1 MAAGSPSLGA
11 VPASPARRTA
21 LTVLRRVE
29 EQGAYADRALHG
41 DARDLD
47 ARDRALAKR
56 LVFGTVQRRG
66 TLDWIIAQH
75 VDRKLDPQV
84 RAALLLGLYQLLYTE
99 VPAHAAVAES
109 VELAKPS
116 PGAKLVN
123 AVLRKV
129 QREGVELPADDN
141 AQGRGDR
148 PLAPRVADA
157 DVVGLARR
165 RRDPRAAGRRQRARR
180 AGAARSTRWRASRS
194 TSTAGREDDALV
206 VEGPIDVLAH
216 PLYAAGAITP
226 QSRASQRVARAV
238 DPQPGER
245 VLDLCAAPGGKTTH
259 LAALM
264 GDAGEVVAV
273 EKPPAARQGA
283 GRPGRAP
290 ARDVSVRVHVGDAKE
305 VTADDARRPLRPRP
319 RRPAVQRPGHA
330 AHAPRPALARDAR
343 RRSRRCAASRRRS
356 SPPRARV
363 LAPAGASSTRPARC
377 RRARRSSPGTS
388 CAPCRTATAPTASI
402 LRRQMAT
409 SKELGLKCP
418 GCGEPW
424 LRPTTLAGPLPLR
437 LLPAP
442 LRAALRLPRLRRA
455 RDDRP
460 DVVDGH
466 HQCNHCGGS
475 MLIEI

>member
-1 MAAGSPSLGA
+1 

-84 RAALLLGLYQLLYTE
+84 RAALLLGLYQLLYTD

-129 QREGVELPADDN
+129 QREGVKLPADDN
-141 AQGRGDR
+141 PKGASIVHSHPEWLTLLWWDWLGADETRALLAADNEPAELALR
-148 PLAPRVADA
+148 INPLAGVEVD
-157 DVVGLARR
+157 LE
-165 RRDPRAAGRRQRARR
+165 GR
-180 AGAARSTRWRASRS
+180 
-194 TSTAGREDDALV
+194 REDDALV
-206 VEGPIDVLAH
+206 VAGPLDVLAH
-216 PLYAAGAITP
+216 PLYVAGAITP

-245 VLDLCAAPGGKTTH
+245 ILDLCAAPGGKTTH

-264 GDAGEVVAV
+264 GDRGEIVAV
-273 EKPPAARQGA
+273 EKHPQRAKALTAQARRLHA
-283 GRPGRAP
+283 T
-290 ARDVSVRVHVGDAKE
+290 SVTVHVGDAKAIDPEQLGGRFDRVLVDPPCSGLGTLRTHPDLRWRATPEAIE
-305 VTADDARRPLRPRP
+305 VLRREQEAIVAAAR
-319 RRPAVQRPGHA
+319 
-330 AHAPRPALARDAR
+330 
-343 RRSRRCAASRRRS
+343 S
-356 SPPRARV
+356 V
-363 LAPAGASSTRPARC
+363 LAPGGRLVYSTCTLSPREEIVSGEAIRTLPHRDETDGFYIAIADGA
-377 RRARRSSPGTS
+377 
-388 CAPCRTATAPTASI
+388 
-402 LRRQMAT
+402 
-409 SKELGLKCP
+409 
-418 GCGEPW
+418 
-424 LRPTTLAGPLPLR
+424 
-437 LLPAP
+437 
-442 LRAALRLPRLRRA
+442 
-455 RDDRP
+455 
-460 DVVDGH
+460 V
-466 HQCNHCGGS
+466 
-475 MLIEI
+475 

>member
-1 MAAGSPSLGA
+1 

-41 DARDLD
+41 EALALD
-47 ARDRALAKR
+47 PRDRALAKR

-84 RAALLLGLYQLLYTE
+84 RAALLLGLYQLLFTD

-129 QREGVELPADDN
+129 QREGVDLPADDN
-141 AQGRGDR
+141 PKGAAIRHSHPEWLTLMWWDWLGADETRALLAADNEPAELALR
-148 PLAPRVADA
+148 INPLAGVEVD
-157 DVVGLARR
+157 LE
-165 RRDPRAAGRRQRARR
+165 GR
-180 AGAARSTRWRASRS
+180 
-194 TSTAGREDDALV
+194 REDDALI
-206 VEGPIDVLAH
+206 VEGPLDVLAH

-264 GDAGEVVAV
+264 GDRGEVVAV
-273 EKPPAARQGA
+273 EKHPQRAKALATQAKRLHA
-283 GRPGRAP
+283 G
-290 ARDVSVRVHVGDAKE
+290 SVRVVVADAKA
-305 VTADDARRPLRPRP
+305 VTADALGGRFDRVLIDPPCSGLGTLRTHPDLRWRATPTGIEALRREQE
-319 RRPAVQRPGHA
+319 AIVA
-330 AHAPRPALARDAR
+330 AALG
-343 RRSRRCAASRRRS
+343 
-356 SPPRARV
+356 V
-363 LAPAGASSTRPARC
+363 LAPGGRLVYSTCTLSPREEVVDGQAVRTLPHRDNTDGFYIAVRDGDQGARP
-377 RRARRSSPGTS
+377 
-388 CAPCRTATAPTASI
+388 
-402 LRRQMAT
+402 QV
-409 SKELGLKCP
+409 
-418 GCGEPW
+418 
-424 LRPTTLAGPLPLR
+424 
-437 LLPAP
+437 
-442 LRAALRLPRLRRA
+442 PRLR
-455 RDDRP
+455 
-460 DVVDGH
+460 
-466 HQCNHCGGS
+466 
-475 MLIEI
+475 